1 MIARNLED
9 RLREPLGEAQALPG
23 RIAELER
30 ALAEMAERVARL
42 EATSGAAVEQTPVD
56 SARRSVASAPPV
68 AAEAREIT
76 PLVLPG
82 LPEGSITLAG
92 RTLMAVGGGFLFRA
106 LTEAG
111 VLPARIG
118 PLAGLAYAAWW
129 LWQAERSARADRRQS
144 ALFHGLAAAFVAYP
158 LIWETTA
165 RLDLLAPAAAGTAIL
180 AFLGLG
186 LLIAVRNGLG
196 AVATLLI
203 AASVASALGLFF
215 DTGEWL
221 VFSLVLLVVAAGVEV
236 LAITQH
242 WPVLRWLPALPV
254 DLAVLVL
261 AFKATR
267 EGSEIPPEFVVPMA
281 LALPVVYL
289 SGLGGRTLLRG
300 LPVTGFEMVQVVVAL
315 VIGLGSAWRVLG
327 AAGASP
333 ALVGVVALALGA
345 ASYATAFVF
354 IDRRAGRGLNFN
366 AYMALAVA
374 LVLAGSRLLMAGPLL
389 TFVWLV
395 LAVATVAI
403 GGRHGRVT
411 LQFHGALYLLAAA
424 ADSGLIGYAYDALLA
439 DPTEP
444 HSSLTLAAAAVAVV
458 AVVCYASLLATT
470 RTGAGA
476 RADLD
481 RVGETMMAA
490 LVVLSAASL
499 AAGLLEGPLVAAGG
513 EPASRAFV
521 ATGRTAVL
529 AVLAVGLAWAGR
541 RWSRRELMWIVYPL
555 LAIGGAKLLG
565 EDFRYG
571 QPFTMFMALACY
583 GAALFLTPRLLK
595 RSDPG

>member
-9 RLREPLGEAQALPG
+9 RLGETLGEAQALPG

-42 EATSGAAVEQTPVD
+42 EATSGATVERAPVD
-56 SARRSVASAPPV
+56 SSRRSVASAPPV
-68 AAEAREIT
+68 AVEPREIT
-76 PLVLPG
+76 PLALPR

-111 VLPARIG
+111 MLPARVG
-118 PLAGLAYAAWW
+118 PLAGLAYAVWW
-129 LWQAERSARADRRQS
+129 LWQAERSARAGRRQS
-144 ALFHGLAAAFVAYP
+144 ALFHGLAAAFIAYP

-165 RLDLLAPAAAGTAIL
+165 RLDLLAPAAAGAAIL
-180 AFLGLG
+180 VFLGLG
-186 LLIAVRNGLG
+186 LLIAVRNGLS

-215 DTGEWL
+215 GTGEWL
-221 VFSLVLLVVAAGVEV
+221 VFGLVLLVVAAGVEV

-267 EGSEIPPEFVVPMA
+267 EGSEIPPEVVVPMA

-327 AAGASP
+327 ASGASP

-354 IDRRAGRGLNFN
+354 IDRRVWRGLNFH

-374 LVLAGSRLLMAGPLL
+374 LVLAGSRLLMASPLL
-389 TFVWLV
+389 TLVWLV
-395 LAVATVAI
+395 LAVAAVAI
-403 GGRHGRVT
+403 GGRHARVT

-424 ADSGLIGYAYDALLA
+424 VDSGLISYAYDALLA

-444 HSSLTLAAAAVAVV
+444 QSSLTLAASGVAVV
-458 AVVCYASLLATT
+458 AVVCYASLLATV
-470 RTGAGA
+470 RPGAL
-476 RADLD
+476 ADLE

-490 LVVLSAASL
+490 LVVLSAAGL
-499 AAGLLEGPLVAAGG
+499 VAGLLEGPLVAAGG
-513 EPASRAFV
+513 EQASRAFV

-571 QPFTMFMALACY
+571 QPFTMFLALACY

-595 RSDPG
+595 RGDPG

>member
-1 MIARNLED
+1 MIASNLED
-9 RLREPLGEAQALPG
+9 RFEETLGETQALPG

-30 ALAEMAERVARL
+30 VLAEMAERVARL
-42 EATSGAAVEQTPVD
+42 EATSGAVVEQARVD
-56 SARRSVASAPPV
+56 SPPRSVASAPPV
-68 AAEAREIT
+68 AVEAKEVA
-76 PLVLPG
+76 PLALPR

-111 VLPARIG
+111 MLPVSVG
-118 PLAGLAYAAWW
+118 PLAGLTYAAWW

-144 ALFHGLAAAFVAYP
+144 ALFHGVAAVFVAYP

-215 DTGEWL
+215 GTGEWL

-261 AFKATR
+261 AFRTAR
-267 EGSEIPPEFVVPMA
+267 EGSEISPEVVVPIA

-327 AAGASP
+327 ASGASP
-333 ALVGVVALALGA
+333 ALVGAVALALGA

-354 IDRRAGRGLNFN
+354 IDRRVGRGLNFH

-374 LVLAGSRLLMAGPLL
+374 LVLAGSRLLIASPLL
-389 TFVWLV
+389 TLVWLV

-403 GGRHGRVT
+403 GGRHARVT

-424 ADSGLIGYAYDALLA
+424 VDAGLIIYAYDALLA

-444 HSSLTLAAAAVAVV
+444 RSSLTVAAAGVAVV
-458 AVVCYASLLATT
+458 AVVCYASLLATA
-470 RTGAGA
+470 RPGALA
-476 RADLD
+476 ELD
-481 RVGETMMAA
+481 RVVETMMAA
-490 LVVLSAASL
+490 LVVLSVAGL
-499 AAGLLEGPLVAAGG
+499 AAGLMEGPLVAAGG
-513 EPASRAFV
+513 EQASRAFV

-595 RSDPG
+595 RGGPG